1 MSPARV
7 PQAPNFSPV
16 MKRRTFLALLPGS
29 LLAAP
34 LAAEAQQAGKVP
46 RVGVLF
52 GSPAS
57 SWIEALRQGLREVG
71 LVEGRTIVTEWRS
84 AEGRYERL
92 PGFATELVH
101 LGVDVLIAH
110 PTVAVQAARRATT
123 TIPIVMPASADPVG
137 AKLVESLAR
146 PGGNITGSTFISS
159 EITGKRLE
167 LLKEILPHA
176 TTVVAM
182 ANPDNPATALQ
193 LTQAKAASATLGLR
207 LRLIEV
213 RAKTQLDTVF
223 AVLVRDRADLLLVI
237 DDPMLGSKR
246 VNIVKWVAMS
256 GLPAMYGWRD
266 WVDAGGL
273 MSLGA
278 NVDEMFRQAGSY
290 VDKILKGAKPADL
303 PVEQPT
309 KFELVIN
316 IKTAKTLALTIPPS
330 LLARAD
336 QVIE

>member
-1 MSPARV
+1 M
-7 PQAPNFSPV
+7 N
-16 MKRRTFLALLPGS
+16 RRRFLLTALAGA
-29 LLAAP
+29 LAAP
-34 LAAEAQQAGKVP
+34 PDAGARQTAKVP

-57 SWIEALRQGLREVG
+57 SWIEALRQGLRDVG
-71 LVEGRTIVTEWRS
+71 LVEGRTVLTEWRS

-92 PGFATELVH
+92 PGLAAELVR
-101 LGVDVLIAH
+101 LSVDVLIAH

-137 AKLVESLAR
+137 AGLVESLAR
-146 PGGNITGSTFISS
+146 PGGNVTGSTFISS

-167 LLKEILPHA
+167 LLKEMQPHA
-176 TTVVAM
+176 TSVAVV

-193 LTQAKAASATLGLR
+193 LRQAKTAAAVLGLR
-207 LRLIEV
+207 LQLIEV
-213 RAKTQLDTVF
+213 RAGTQLDAAF
-223 AVLVRDRADLLLVI
+223 AALLHERADALSVI

-246 VNIVKWVAMS
+246 VDIVKRVATAR
-256 GLPAMYGWRD
+256 LPAMYGWRD

-290 VDKILKGAKPADL
+290 VDKILKGAKPAEL

-316 IKTAKTLALTIPPS
+316 LKTAKALGLTIPPS
-330 LLARAD
+330 LLVRAD
-336 QVIE
+336 QIIE

>member
-1 MSPARV
+1 MD
-7 PQAPNFSPV
+7 
-16 MKRRTFLALLPGS
+16 RRRFLVTSVAGT
-29 LLAAP
+29 LAAP
-34 LAAEAQQAGKVP
+34 LAAQAQQAGVKVP

-57 SWIEALRQGLREVG
+57 NWIEALRQGLRDVG
-71 LVEGRTIVTEWRS
+71 FVEGRTILTEWRS

-92 PGFATELVH
+92 PGFATELVR

-110 PTVAVQAARRATT
+110 PTVAVQAARRATASN
-123 TIPIVMPASADPVG
+123 PIVMPASADPVG
-137 AKLVESLAR
+137 AGLVESLAR

-167 LLKEILPHA
+167 LLKEMLPHA
-176 TTVVAM
+176 TSVAAV

-193 LTQAKAASATLGLR
+193 LTQARTAGATLGLR

-213 RAKTQLDTVF
+213 NAETQLEAAF
-223 AVLVRDRADLLLVI
+223 AVLLRDRADALLVI
-237 DDPMLGSKR
+237 DDPMLGSRRVDIVKR
-246 VNIVKWVAMS
+246 VATAR
-256 GLPAMYGWRD
+256 LPAMYGWKD

-273 MSLGA
+273 LSFGA
-278 NVDEMFRQAGSY
+278 NVDEMFRQAGRY

-303 PVEQPT
+303 PIEQPT
-309 KFELVIN
+309 KFEFAIN
-316 IKTAKTLALTIPPS
+316 LKTAKALGLTIPPS

-336 QVIE
+336 QIIE

>member
-1 MSPARV
+1 MD
-7 PQAPNFSPV
+7 
-16 MKRRTFLALLPGS
+16 RRGFLAGAAA

-34 LAAEAQQAGKVP
+34 VAAEAQAAAKISH
-46 RVGVLF
+46 VGILF
-52 GSPAS
+52 GSPTAN
-57 SWIEALRQGLREVG
+57 WIEALQQGLREVG
-71 LVEGRTIVTEWRS
+71 LVEGQTIVTEFRS
-84 AEGRYERL
+84 AEGRYELL
-92 PGFATELVH
+92 PRFATELVR

-110 PTVAVQAARRATT
+110 PTAAVQAARQATR

-137 AKLVESLAR
+137 AGLVESLAR
-146 PGGNITGSTFISS
+146 PGGNVTGSTFISS

-167 LLKEILPHA
+167 LLKEMLPHA
-176 TTVVAM
+176 KSVALV

-193 LTQAKAASATLGLR
+193 LAQAKAASAALGVR
-207 LRLIEV
+207 LRLVEV
-213 RAKTQLDTVF
+213 RAETPLDAAF
-223 AVLVRDRADLLLVI
+223 GVLLRDRADALAVI

-246 VNIVKWVAMS
+246 VEIVRRVAAAR
-256 GLPAMYGWRD
+256 LPAMYGWRD

-278 NVDEMFRQAGSY
+278 NVDELFRRAAVY
-290 VDKILKGAKPADL
+290 VAKILKGAKPTDL

-309 KFELVIN
+309 KFELIIN
-316 IKTAKTLALTIPPS
+316 LKTAKTLGLTIPPS

>member
-1 MSPARV
+1 
-7 PQAPNFSPV
+7 
-16 MKRRTFLALLPGS
+16 
-29 LLAAP
+29 
-34 LAAEAQQAGKVP
+34 
-46 RVGVLF
+46 LF

-316 IKTAKTLALTIPPS
+316 IKTAKTLGLTIPPS

>member
-1 MSPARV
+1 MD
-7 PQAPNFSPV
+7 
-16 MKRRTFLALLPGS
+16 RRRFLLTSVAGAF
-29 LLAAP
+29 AAP
-34 LAAEAQQAGKVP
+34 PDAGARQTAKVR

-57 SWIEALRQGLREVG
+57 SWIEALRQGLRDVG
-71 LVEGRTIVTEWRS
+71 LVEGRTVLTEWRS

-92 PGFATELVH
+92 PGLAAELVR
-101 LGVDVLIAH
+101 LSVDVLIAH

-137 AKLVESLAR
+137 AGLVESLAR
-146 PGGNITGSTFISS
+146 PGGNVTGSTFISS

-167 LLKEILPHA
+167 LLKEMLPHA
-176 TTVVAM
+176 TSVALV

-193 LTQAKAASATLGLR
+193 LTQARAAGSVLRVR

-213 RAKTQLDTVF
+213 RAETQLDAAF
-223 AVLVRDRADLLLVI
+223 AVLLRDRADALSVI

-246 VNIVKWVAMS
+246 ADIVKRVARAR
-256 GLPAMYGWRD
+256 LPAIYGWRD

-278 NVDEMFRQAGSY
+278 NVDEMFRQAGGY
-290 VDKILKGAKPADL
+290 VDKILRGAKPADL
-303 PVEQPT
+303 PIEQPT
-309 KFELVIN
+309 KFEFVIN
-316 IKTAKTLALTIPPS
+316 LKTAKALGLALPPS

>member
-1 MSPARV
+1 MD
-7 PQAPNFSPV
+7 
-16 MKRRTFLALLPGS
+16 RRRFLLTSVAGAF
-29 LLAAP
+29 AAP
-34 LAAEAQQAGKVP
+34 PDAGARQTAKVP

-57 SWIEALRQGLREVG
+57 SWIEALRQGLRDVG
-71 LVEGRTIVTEWRS
+71 LVEGRTVLTEWRS

-92 PGFATELVH
+92 PGLAAELVR
-101 LGVDVLIAH
+101 LSVDVLIAH

-137 AKLVESLAR
+137 AGLVESLAR
-146 PGGNITGSTFISS
+146 PGGNVTGSTFISS

-167 LLKEILPHA
+167 LLKEMLPHA
-176 TTVVAM
+176 TSVALV

-193 LTQAKAASATLGLR
+193 LTQARAAGSVLRVR

-213 RAKTQLDTVF
+213 RAETQLDAAF
-223 AVLVRDRADLLLVI
+223 AVLLRDRADALSVI

-246 VNIVKWVAMS
+246 ADIVKRVARAR
-256 GLPAMYGWRD
+256 LPAIYGWRD

-278 NVDEMFRQAGSY
+278 NVDEMFRQAGGY
-290 VDKILKGAKPADL
+290 VDKILRGAKPADL
-303 PVEQPT
+303 PIEQPT
-309 KFELVIN
+309 KFEFVIN
-316 IKTAKTLALTIPPS
+316 LKTAKALGLALPPS